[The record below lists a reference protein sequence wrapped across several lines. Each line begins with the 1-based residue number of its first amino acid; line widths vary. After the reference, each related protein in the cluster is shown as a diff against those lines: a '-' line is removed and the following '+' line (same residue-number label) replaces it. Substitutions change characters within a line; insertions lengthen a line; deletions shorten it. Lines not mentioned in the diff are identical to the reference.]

1 MSFIVVH
8 FLLFLFLRFAIVANL
23 EYFLKVGV
31 KMSLDLTSLVM
42 ALIFSSLSKSSQTFV
57 E

>member
-8 FLLFLFLRFAIVANL
+8 FLLFLFLRFAVVANL
-23 EYFLKVGV
+23 GYFLKVGV
-31 KMSLDLTSLVM
+31 KMSLYLISLLM
-42 ALIFSSLSKSSQTFV
+42 ALIFPSLSKSSQTFV